1 MPTHLDAFGKQYL
14 MTLLEFQNSVELVRE
29 KFGSAK
35 DLHGYF
41 KDAAS
46 RLHFS
51 CAKFGLFG
59 NHRLGKVLEIGP
71 FYGYL
76 PFLLRERSSSYTIIE
91 GPEPAVEPLMALYEQ
106 ARVEVHLL
114 DFFEIFGP
122 TRGANHALP
131 FPDDSFDLVIC
142 WETMEHFN
150 FNPVK
155 FVRELHRVCSPGAK
169 IHITVPNKASFQALA
184 GLLSRVKLPQSIKSY
199 FEFENYQSDG
209 KTAFYGFHWRE
220 YTPEELSALFR
231 EAGFKVEVCETH
243 IVFHDHGHLTAKRR
257 LLRFLNKSVGRLFP
271 RHGTNVFLTA
281 VK

>member
-1 MPTHLDAFGKQYL
+1 
-14 MTLLEFQNSVELVRE
+14 MTILEFQESGERIRE
-29 KFGSAK
+29 KFGHAT

-41 KDAAS
+41 KGAAS

-59 NHRLGKVLEIGP
+59 NHGLGRVLEIGP

-76 PFLLRERSSSYTIIE
+76 PFLLRDRAATYTIIE
-91 GPEPAVEPLMALYEQ
+91 GPEPAVHPLMPLYEQ
-106 ARVEVHLL
+106 AKIEVHLL

-122 TRGANHALP
+122 THGATHVLP
-131 FPDDSFDLVIC
+131 FPEDCLDLVIC

-155 FVRELHRVCSPGAK
+155 FVRELHRVCAPGAK
-169 IHITVPNKASFQALA
+169 VHITVPNKTSFQALA
-184 GLLSRVKLPQSIKSY
+184 GLLSRKTYPQSIKSY
-199 FEFENYQSDG
+199 YEFENYQSDG

-220 YTPEELSALFR
+220 YTLEELSALFR
-231 EAGFKVEVCETH
+231 QAGFKVEMCETD
-243 IVFHDHGHLTAKRR
+243 IVFHDHERLTAKRR
-257 LLRFLNKSVGRLFP
+257 LLRFVNKAIGRFFP

>member
-1 MPTHLDAFGKQYL
+1 
-14 MTLLEFQNSVELVRE
+14 MTITEFQD
-29 KFGSAK
+29 FGERIRKEIGSST
-35 DLHGYF
+35 DLHKYF
-41 KDAAS
+41 QGAAL

-51 CAKFGLFG
+51 SAKFALMGRS
-59 NHRLGKVLEIGP
+59 NLGRILEVGP

-76 PFLLRERSSSYTIIE
+76 PFLLRNRAASYTIIE
-91 GPEPAVEPLMALYEQ
+91 GPEPAVEALMPLYEQ
-106 ARVEVHLL
+106 AKVEVHLL

-122 TRGANHALP
+122 TRGAGHALP
-131 FPDDSFDLVIC
+131 FPDNSFDLVIC

-155 FVRELHRVCSPGAK
+155 FVRELHRVCAPGAK
-169 IHITVPNKASFQALA
+169 VHVTVPNKTSFQALA
-184 GLLSRVKLPQSIKSY
+184 GLLSRQKLPQSIKSY
-199 FEFENYQSDG
+199 FDFENYQSDG

-231 EAGFKVEVCETH
+231 EAGFQIERCETD
-243 IVFHDHGHLTAKRR
+243 IVFHHHASITAKRR
-257 LLRFLNKSVGRLFP
+257 ILRFINKTIGRLFP

>member
-1 MPTHLDAFGKQYL
+1 
-14 MTLLEFQNSVELVRE
+14 MTLTEFQD
-29 KFGSAK
+29 FGDRIRKEIGSST

-41 KDAAS
+41 KGATQ
-46 RLHFS
+46 RLHFT
-51 CAKFGLFG
+51 CTKFDLLGERSFG
-59 NHRLGKVLEIGP
+59 RVLEVGP

-76 PFLLRERSSSYTIIE
+76 PFLLRDRSSSYTIIE
-91 GPEPAVEPLMALYEQ
+91 GPEPAVEPLTPLYKR
-106 ARVEVHLL
+106 AKVEVHLL

-122 TRGANHALP
+122 TRGAGHTLP
-131 FPDDSFDLVIC
+131 LPDNSFDLVIC

-155 FVRELHRVCSPGAK
+155 FVRELHRICAPGAK
-169 IHITVPNKASFQALA
+169 VHITVPNKASFQALA

-220 YTPEELSALFR
+220 YTSEELSALFG
-231 EAGFKVEVCETH
+231 EAGFKVERCETD
-243 IVFHDHGHLTAKRR
+243 IVFHDHGTLTAKRR
-257 LLRFLNKSVGRLFP
+257 VLRFLNKTIGRFFP

>member
-1 MPTHLDAFGKQYL
+1 
-14 MTLLEFQNSVELVRE
+14 MTLEQFKS
-29 KFGSAK
+29 FGDIINDKLGKSNK
-35 DLHGYF
+35 LHGYF
-41 KDAAS
+41 EDAAA
-46 RLHFS
+46 RLFFTCRS
-51 CAKFGLFG
+51 FGVLEAKS
-59 NHRLGKVLEIGP
+59 LGRVLEIGP
-71 FYGYL
+71 FYGYV
-76 PFLLRERSSSYTIIE
+76 PFLLRNQSVSYAIIE

-169 IHITVPNKASFQALA
+169 IHITVPNKVSFQALA

-243 IVFHDHGHLTAKRR
+243 IVFHDHGHLAAKRR